1 MKEVINMQKNKKQ
14 IQLKLLESYSISL
27 EDLDCDDFAI
37 LKHFKEDVKKGLTD
51 PRQQYKIEYKIWDII
66 CTVFVAVI
74 SNCNEWDE
82 IEIFAKKKYKFLR
95 NFLQLTG
102 GIASSQ
108 TYERVFSLI
117 NPNELETICTSFIIK
132 VLQPFLKKHGRDI
145 INADGKIDRGSARNK
160 TIENAESKP
169 LNVLNFYSNN
179 YGMCISSTMI
189 GDKTNEIPTI
199 ENVLPT
205 LNVEGAIITW
215 DALNTQKANIKTV
228 IASHADYVVALK
240 GNHGVFHEE
249 ISLYFDEKQLEIIK
263 TSGTKNSYLI
273 EREKSHSQI
282 VTYEYYQTEDID
294 WFDEKEDWERLH
306 SIGCVKKTIQKVDG
320 EITTEIRYYISS
332 LFNDIYVF
340 RDAIRM
346 HWSVENK
353 LHWHLDFTFK
363 QDHNTTKNKK
373 ALFNL
378 QIIKKLAL
386 ALLTDVKPI
395 YNMSLQKIRL
405 SISLDFE
412 NEFLRFLNI
421 LSRNNTV
428 FSKKKAIKPI

>member
-1 MKEVINMQKNKKQ
+1 MKTNKKQ

-27 EDLDCDDFAI
+27 EDLDSDDFAI
-37 LKHFKEDVKKGLTD
+37 LKRFKEEVKSDLAD
-51 PRQQYKIEYKIWDII
+51 PRQQYKIEYKIWDIV

-117 NPNELETICTSFIIK
+117 NPNELEAICTSFVIK

-145 INADGKIDRGSARNK
+145 INADGKVDRGSARNK
-160 TIENAESKP
+160 TFENDETKP

-189 GDKTNEIPTI
+189 DDKTNEIPTI

-215 DALNTQKANIKTV
+215 DALNTQKANIKA
-228 IASHADYVVALK
+228 IISSHADYVVALK
-240 GNHGVFHEE
+240 GNHGIFHEE
-249 ISLYFDEKQLEIIK
+249 VSLFFDEKQLEIIK
-263 TSGTKNSYLI
+263 TSGTKNAYLI
-273 EREKSHSQI
+273 EREKSHSEI
-282 VTYEYYQTEDID
+282 ITYEYYQTEDID
-294 WFDEKEDWERLH
+294 WFCEKNDWEKLH
-306 SIGCVKKTIQKVDG
+306 SIGCVKKTIQKVDN
-320 EITTEIRYYISS
+320 EVITEMRYYISS
-332 LFNDIYVF
+332 LYNDINSF
-340 RDAIRM
+340 RDAVRM

-386 ALLTDVKPI
+386 TLLSDVKPI

-412 NEFLRFLNI
+412 SEFLRFLNI
-421 LSRNNTV
+421 LSKNSSTV
-428 FSKKKAIKPI
+428 FLKKKFIKPI